1 MEPEVSLV
9 MPAWRPREDWLN
21 AAVDSALDEPAASI
35 ELIVVDDGSD
45 PPVAQLLD
53 GVADPRLR
61 VLRIDHAGPAAARD
75 AGFAESRGDYV
86 RFVDSD
92 DVVAPGSTGELLTV
106 ARAGEPAI
114 AYGSTLVCDR
124 DLNPRHE
131 AGSEIEGW
139 AAEECVAG
147 GFGAYVVSLLIPS
160 DVARRAGTW
169 AESGLG
175 LSEDWD
181 FVLRCLELAPVRRL
195 DRVVTSY
202 RRHDD
207 SLSRGADVAAG
218 ANAARAVL
226 DRYFQRNPERGGGPL
241 ERDSYLRLHLDRA
254 RAHAWHGERRPAA
267 RELAAAARRNPTA
280 AGRAAARIGAERV
293 RAAVPEPV
301 LDRARLAR
309 ARRLES
315 AARRSDF
322 VRGAAVVLHAV
333 ARKAGAKET
342 EVDPAMSVATLERCV
357 RYLARNYRLVTAADL
372 VGAARGRAPGQ
383 PLPIALTFDDDLPS
397 HADYALGVLARHGAS
412 ATAFLCRPSEAFWW
426 WDLQAASD
434 AGSLPADGL
443 PHVDPALVR
452 AASER
457 VPRAIGRVAKAIE
470 DLPPGDR
477 DEAAAALAALAA
489 ERRPVL
495 DHAGIARLVE
505 GGWEIGAHT
514 PGHYLLPTL
523 DDAALAEQLRR
534 RALVP
539 GDDELP
545 STLAYPHGK
554 AGAREAAAARAAG
567 YTAAFTGYPGV
578 VGAEGETDPHLIGR
592 LQPDPTSPG
601 RFALSLARAL
611 AR

>member
-1 MEPEVSLV
+1 MEPEASLV
-9 MPAWRPREDWLN
+9 MPAWRPRADWLR
-21 AAVDSALDEPAASI
+21 AAVESALDEPAAAI

-45 PPVAQLLD
+45 APVAELLE
-53 GVADPRLR
+53 GVDDPRLR

-75 AGFAESRGDYV
+75 AGFAASRGDFV

-92 DVVAPGSTGELLTV
+92 DVVAAGSTGELLEL
-106 ARAGEPAI
+106 ARTGEPAI

-147 GFGAYVVSLLIPS
+147 GFGAYVVSLLIPR

-181 FVLRCLELAPVRRL
+181 FILRCLELAPVRRL

-218 ANAARAVL
+218 ATAARAVL
-226 DRYFQRNPERGGGPL
+226 DRYFERNPERAGGAL
-241 ERDSYLRLHLDRA
+241 ERDAYLRLHLDRA

-267 RELAAAARRNPTA
+267 RELAAAARRNPA
-280 AGRAAARIGAERV
+280 ATGRTAARIGAASMR
-293 RAAVPEPV
+293 RAVPEPV

-309 ARRLES
+309 ARLLERGL
-315 AARRSDF
+315 RRSGTP
-322 VRGAAVVLHAV
+322 RGAAIVLHAV
-333 ARKAGAKET
+333 APRAGMKET
-342 EVDPAMSVATLERCV
+342 EVDPATSLATLERCV
-357 RYLARNYRLVTAADL
+357 AHLARNYRLVTAADL
-372 VGAARGRAPGQ
+372 VAATRERVPGQ
-383 PLPIALTFDDDLPS
+383 PLPIAVTFDDDLPS
-397 HADYALGVLARHGAS
+397 HADHALGVFARHGAR

-426 WDLQAASD
+426 WDLQDAVD
-434 AGSLPADGL
+434 AGSLSADGL
-443 PHVDPALVR
+443 PHVEPALVR
-452 AASER
+452 EALER
-457 VPRAIGRVAKAIE
+457 RPRAIGRVAKAIE
-470 DLPPGDR
+470 DLPPEDR
-477 DEAAAALAALAA
+477 DEAAGALAALAG
-489 ERRPVL
+489 ERREAL
-495 DHAGIARLVE
+495 DDAGVARLVD

-523 DDAALAEQLRR
+523 DDSALAEQLRR
-534 RALVP
+534 RPLTP
-539 GDDELP
+539 DGKLP

-554 AGAREAAAARAAG
+554 AGAREAKAARAAG
-567 YTAAFTGYPGV
+567 YSAAFTGYPGV
-578 VGAEGETDPHLIGR
+578 VGAEGETDLHLIGR
-592 LQPDPTSPG
+592 LQPDSTSPG
-601 RFALSLARAL
+601 RFALSLVRAL
-611 AR
+611 AG